1 MTPRGLLA
9 RLPVRARLV
18 VGFVLAMVVVL
29 TGAGGFV
36 FWRVQFALDKRL
48 NEDLASQTSDLRD
61 AARRLDPE
69 RALLALGG
77 RSRTG
82 QLVGADGR
90 VLASGSALAGRPPL
104 LTASEARAAGRRES
118 TTARGTLFSPRGQH
132 VRIRA
137 VPVRGARPGRAA
149 VAVSAVRLD
158 QRDEAL
164 RELLVQ
170 LAVANLVALALAS
183 GVGYRLARGAL
194 DPVERDR
201 AQAER
206 ITGGATGVRLDV
218 PAGPRDE
225 ISRLGTTL
233 NAMLAAQER
242 AAERQGQFVD
252 DASHELRT
260 LLSALSAE
268 VELALARE
276 RPPEELRD
284 ALRRIA
290 TDTARLAGLADEL
303 LTLGSLGSTAADAR
317 PVPVAE
323 ACERAAGR
331 ARSQLP
337 DASGRAV
344 AVVVSGDLRAW
355 ADPGLLDRALGN
367 LVDNAVRH
375 GAGPVTLF
383 ARAVA
388 DGAPPG
394 CLVAVHDEG
403 DGIPAAFLPHAA
415 ERFRRGAVSR
425 SGPGS
430 GLGLALVD
438 AIATAHGGQL
448 RICAGGVHH
457 RQEGVDAT
465 LDAVPC
471 RHPAGGTTISLLL
484 PGRQEQ
490 ADA

>member
-1 MTPRGLLA
+1 VRPHGLLA

-29 TGAGGFV
+29 TGAGAFV

-48 NEDLASQTSDLRD
+48 TEDLAAQTADLRD
-61 AARRLDPE
+61 AARLSAPTA
-69 RALLALGG
+69 ALSALGG
-77 RSRTG
+77 RSRAG
-82 QLVGADGR
+82 QLLAADGR
-90 VLASGSALAGRPPL
+90 VLAGGPGLGRTPL
-104 LTASEARAAGRRES
+104 LRASEARAAVRHEVRTS
-118 TTARGTLFSPRGQH
+118 RGTLFSPRGRH

-137 VPVRGARPGRAA
+137 LPVRAAGPGRAA
-149 VAVSAVRLD
+149 VAVSVVRLD

-194 DPVERDR
+194 DPVERYR
-201 AQAER
+201 ARAER
-206 ITGGATGVRLDV
+206 ITRGATGVRLDV
-218 PAGPRDE
+218 PPGPRDE
-225 ISRLGTTL
+225 ISRLGSTL

-242 AAERQGQFVD
+242 AAARQGQFVD

-260 LLSALSAE
+260 PLSALSAE
-268 VELALARE
+268 VELALARD
-276 RPPEELRD
+276 RPAEELRD

-290 TDTARLAGLADEL
+290 DDTARLSALADEL
-303 LTLGSLGSTAADAR
+303 LTLGSLGRTTADAR
-317 PVPVAE
+317 PIAASE

-331 ARSQLP
+331 ARTQLG
-337 DASGRAV
+337 DGSGRP
-344 AVVVSGDLRAW
+344 VVVEAAEELPAW

-375 GAGPVTLF
+375 GAGTITVS
-383 ARAVA
+383 ARAVDEPA
-388 DGAPPG
+388 ALA
-394 CLVAVHDEG
+394 CVLAVHDEG
-403 DGIPAAFLPHAA
+403 PGPPAAFLPHAA
-415 ERFRRGAVSR
+415 ERFRRGETSR

-448 RICAGGVHH
+448 RICAGGAHH
-457 RQEGVDAT
+457 RQEVVDEA
-465 LDAVPC
+465 LDTVPC
-471 RHPAGGTTISLLL
+471 RHPAAGTTAALLL
-484 PGRQEQ
+484 PGRP
-490 ADA
+490 AGG